1 LQSFTLIT
9 NILDRMDRLS
19 VTRKRFLLSIFSL
32 FLSLRG
38 RYTFK
43 GLERYGS
50 YCEKSYRLGFE
61 RPFDFLDFNMHL
73 IQEHS
78 SRDCVIAFDPSYIPK
93 SGKHTPHLGT
103 FYNGCLG
110 KAIRGMEI
118 GGLGVIDLKNHTAF
132 SLEAVITPNP
142 EVLKDQG
149 LSLVDHYAK
158 IILDRSEKLEQLSKH
173 IVVDAYFSKR
183 SFIKPILE
191 QTQLQVIS
199 KLRKD
204 ANLKYLSAVDP
215 SKKRERGRPKKFD
228 AKIDLKNIDTNRF
241 KLAYQ
246 DEQVELYQVE
256 LYQLKVWSVFLKQTI
271 NLVYASFKGK
281 NQKTA
286 RYAVFFSTDLKID
299 APTIYNTY
307 KARFQIE
314 FLFRDAKQ
322 HTGLTQC
329 QARSQNKLHFHFNT
343 SLTAIGIAKAMY
355 HINNRKARDK
365 PFSMANIKTLNF
377 NNLMYDL
384 FLSSFQ
390 NPTEIPK
397 NEQKVRQILNL
408 GIIAA

>member
-1 LQSFTLIT
+1 MQSFTLIT
-9 NILDRMDRLS
+9 NILDRMDSLS
-19 VTRKRFLLSIFSL
+19 VTRKRFILSVFSL

-43 GLERYGS
+43 GFERYGS

-61 RPFDFLDFNMHL
+61 STFDFLDFNIHL
-73 IQEHS
+73 IKEHS
-78 SRDCVIAFDPSYIPK
+78 SMDCIIAFDPSYIPK
-93 SGKHTPHLGT
+93 SGKHTPHMGT

-118 GGLGVIDLKNHTAF
+118 GGLGVIDLKNNTAF
-132 SLEAVITPNP
+132 PLEAVSTPNP
-142 EVLKDQG
+142 KVLKSKG
-149 LSLVDHYAK
+149 MSLVDHYAK
-158 IILDRSEKLEQLSKH
+158 IILERSKKLEQLSKH
-173 IVVDAYFSKR
+173 IVVDAYFSKS

-191 QTQLQVIS
+191 HTQLHIIS

-204 ANLKYLSAVDP
+204 ANLKYLHDSDP
-215 SKKRERGRPKKFD
+215 SKKKGRGRPKKFD
-228 AKIDLKNIDTNRF
+228 AKIDLKNIDRNRF
-241 KLAYQ
+241 KLDYQ
-246 DEQVELYQVE
+246 DEQVI

-271 NLVYASFKGK
+271 NLVYALFKDK
-281 NQKTA
+281 NQETE
-286 RYAVFFSTDLKID
+286 RYAVFFSTDLKLD
-299 APTIYNTY
+299 AYTIYTYY

-329 QARSQNKLHFHFNT
+329 QARSKNKLYFHFNT
-343 SLTAIGIAKAMY
+343 SLTTIGIAKAAY
-355 HINNRKARDK
+355 HIKNRKARDK

-377 NNLMYDL
+377 NNLMYNL

-397 NEQKVRQILNL
+397 NKRNQQKILNL